1 MPTDTSAG
9 TGGCASVAPMPRA
22 ARPWGSGRFL
32 AGLARFGTLGHR
44 RYSLDDLSD
53 DMVADI
59 GLWRDRRPM
68 RGHPRLL
75 VRHFP

>member
-1 MPTDTSAG
+1 MPTDMSAG

-22 ARPWGSGRFL
+22 AMPWGRARRL
-32 AGLARFGTLGHR
+32 LARFGTLGR
-44 RYSLDDLSD
+44 RRSSLDDLSD
-53 DMVADI
+53 DMLADI

-75 VRHFP
+75 VRHLP